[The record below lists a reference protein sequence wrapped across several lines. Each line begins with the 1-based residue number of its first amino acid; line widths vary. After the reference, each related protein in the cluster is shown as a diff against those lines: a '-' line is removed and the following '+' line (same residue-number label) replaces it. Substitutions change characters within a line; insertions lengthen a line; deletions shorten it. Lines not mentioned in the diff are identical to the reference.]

1 MSDRARTRVRVV
13 FCCLLALLSWCA
25 VSAPR
30 VVVAQEESQVGTL
43 TVAFQAE
50 GMRFSLYGV
59 GDIGPV
65 VGRTD
70 LQLAEPF
77 ATYAG
82 DWPRNQD
89 TLDYDA
95 LARRLADGIAKDG
108 VEALRQ
114 GVIGSGSWAAGE
126 LPCGWYLIVGE
137 PVSFDGYVWYA
148 KPTLVRVPTVVDGAE
163 QAQVTASPKYSK
175 VPEDEKGTEVEHRLV
190 KQWVSD
196 NADVRP
202 KELRITLV
210 HGSEAA
216 ETVVLNNEN
225 NWTYAW
231 TCADDG
237 VAWTAVEQDVPDGY
251 EASVSTEG
259 ARVTLKNTYA
269 KARDA
274 TEGDG
279 SGDTG
284 TTGGSGDSGSSESRG
299 SSSLAITG
307 DPGFLATSAI
317 VVAIA
322 GAAVLAIGW
331 MRCSHSRVIVVV
343 GVAALLAAGGLVAQG
358 VRVEA
363 AERRA
368 CETALDDLLELL
380 PTTTAGQ
387 VSATTGTKTAA
398 MVVDG
403 RDLVGYL
410 DIGPSH
416 KQLAVHAAADGRGA
430 CLDAGAP
437 QTGTATIRNVDVSL
451 DAVHVGDEVSFV
463 DVDGVA
469 YRYVVDAVT
478 GADAHADQGLVLHV
492 PGLAEGATLVCVPAY
507 EHGSYP
513 RVFGHPPLVSQT

>member
-1 MSDRARTRVRVV
+1 MNDCARTRVRVV
-13 FCCLLALLSWCA
+13 VCCLLALLSWC
-25 VSAPR
+25 VVLAPR
-30 VVVAQEESQVGTL
+30 VVVAQEASQTGTL

-50 GMRFSLYGV
+50 GMRFSLFGV
-59 GDIGPV
+59 GSIGPMAN
-65 VGRTD
+65 RTD
-70 LQLAEPF
+70 LQLTEPF
-77 ATYAG
+77 ASYAG
-82 DWPRNQD
+82 DWPGTQD
-89 TLDYDA
+89 TLDYDG
-95 LARRLADGIAKDG
+95 LAQRLANGAAQDG
-108 VEALRQ
+108 VGSLRQ
-114 GVIGSGSWAAGE
+114 GEIAGGSWAAGE
-126 LPCGWYLIVGE
+126 VPYGWYLIVGE
-137 PVSFDGYVWYA
+137 PVSFDGYVWHA
-148 KPTLVRVPTVVDGAE
+148 KPTLVRVPTVVDGVE

-196 NADVRP
+196 SADVRP
-202 KELRITLV
+202 KELRITLM

-216 ETVVLNNEN
+216 ETVTLNNEN
-225 NWTYAW
+225 NWTYSW
-231 TCADDG
+231 TCKDDG

-251 EASVSTEG
+251 EAFVSTEG
-259 ARVTLKNTYA
+259 ARVTLKNAYA

-274 TEGDG
+274 TEGEDSGGAGGLGATGGTDSSGG
-279 SGDTG
+279 SGA
-284 TTGGSGDSGSSESRG
+284 TGGSGSRG

-307 DPGFLATSAI
+307 DPGFLATAAI
-317 VVAIA
+317 VVAVI

-331 MRCSHSRVIVVV
+331 ARRSRSRVIVIV

-363 AERRA
+363 TERQAR
-368 CETALDDLLELL
+368 ETALNDLMELL
-380 PTTTAGQ
+380 PATTVGQ
-387 VSATTGTKTAA
+387 VSATAGAKTAA

-469 YRYVVDAVT
+469 YRYVVDTVT
-478 GADAHADQGLVLHV
+478 GADAHVDQGLVLHV
-492 PGLAEGATLVCVPAY
+492 PGLAEGATLVCVPA
-507 EHGSYP
+507 
-513 RVFGHPPLVSQT
+513 